1 VKPVALVSMP
11 TMSTRFPSFQL
22 ALLKPILEEA
32 GYEVRPLSLFLRFAE
47 RTGPALNE
55 ALAEVYPCMVLTG
68 N

>member
-1 VKPVALVSMP
+1 
-11 TMSTRFPSFQL
+11 MSTRFPSFQL